1 MVYDYDIRNFIFSE
15 LQCVSG
21 NVSFVVKEEITGGV
35 QLYVGNSSVTRELVT
50 PRNGQQPAS
59 YDCEMILEL
68 VCVGQSYNRCS
79 ELMNRAIERLQTTD
93 YYDLPLPRRISDIR
107 VGESHMNES
116 SESSSERLVLFS
128 INIHIFYGE

>member
-50 PRNGQQPAS
+50 PRNGQHQAS

-68 VCVGQSYNRCS
+68 VCVGKSYKLCS
-79 ELMNRAIERLQTTD
+79 DLMNRAIERLQTTD
-93 YYDLPLPRRISDIR
+93 YYDLPLSRRISDIR

-116 SESSSERLVLFS
+116 ESSTERLVMFS